1 MASCREEFQK
11 QLLQKE
17 VKHDEEVNL
26 LKADMLVA
34 IQVAR
39 SGNASP
45 NGGSQPDSQTVANTI
60 TRAGMKLSLEVCVC
74 FLCVRRR
81 GGLTVNALA
90 TGWSSSALSLFQG
103 HHALSLGKTLHSHSV
118 SLDPGV

>member
-81 GGLTVNALA
+81 GDLMVNALA

-103 HHALSLGKTLHSHSV
+103 HHVLSLGKTLHSHSG

>member
-1 MASCREEFQK
+1 MASCREEYQK

-39 SGNASP
+39 SGNTTP

-60 TRAGMKLSLEVCVC
+60 TRAGMKLSLEVCVFFGVC
-74 FLCVRRR
+74 GGTVGSGLVRLPLN
-81 GGLTVNALA
+81 GAIGL
-90 TGWSSSALSLFQG
+90 
-103 HHALSLGKTLHSHSV
+103 
-118 SLDPGV
+118 